1 MPCQYV
7 PSRLG
12 LMLIIAYF
20 IVKMRVPSGIVYGIA
35 VEAASENPLDR
46 AIENGN
52 NGVAS
57 ARQWISDDRL

>member
-1 MPCQYV
+1 
-7 PSRLG
+7 
-12 LMLIIAYF
+12 MLIIAYF
-20 IVKMRVPSGIVYGIA
+20 IVKMRVPSGIA

>member
-1 MPCQYV
+1 
-7 PSRLG
+7 
-12 LMLIIAYF
+12 MLIIAYF